1 MQILMFQSILRE
13 DHESLKKLA
22 LIFQEHDHHTAALHC
37 LDHFFTQST
46 DIRPFQLHEMA
57 SFLETFHTYARLLYQ
72 TSTLLDPLGR
82 RECDVQRLFSIVPL
96 AGDKFL
102 IPSGTFLHDSVTKNP
117 QNKSL
122 VSMHQSG
129 YNASRRNT
137 TELIHLSIRAVLKDK
152 VLALDEMCCGAPVF
166 LQCLP
171 FIVYGNCRRKEC
183 PQEHIMMSNLDCA
196 QYNGH
201 VAIHMQLI
209 FILQLLYSAHPSTM
223 QWERWANVVYGFSI
237 R

>member
-1 MQILMFQSILRE
+1 MQVLMFQSILRE

-22 LIFQEHDHHTAALHC
+22 LIFQEHGHHTAALHC

-46 DIRPFQLHEMA
+46 DIRPFQLHEMT
-57 SFLETFHTYARLLYQ
+57 SFLGTFYTYARLLYQ

-96 AGDKFL
+96 AGDEFL
-102 IPSGTFLHDSVTKNP
+102 IPNGTFLYDSATKTP
-117 QNKSL
+117 QNNRL

-129 YNASRRNT
+129 YKASRRNA
-137 TELIHLSIRAVLKDK
+137 TELIRQSIRTVLKDK
-152 VLALDEMCCGAPVF
+152 LLALDVMCRGAPVF

-171 FIVYGNCRRKEC
+171 FVVYGNCRRKEC
-183 PQEHIMMSNLDCA
+183 PQEHITMSNLDRV
-196 QYNGH
+196 QYNAH

-209 FILQLLYSAHPSTM
+209 LILQLLHSAQRSAM
-223 QWERWANVVYGFSI
+223 KWERWASVVYGFSI